1 MITIEP
7 LPTPKQLFK
16 NLYRLVRCNCSAYD
30 LHLSLSHS
38 PDYPKKAPYQQMV
51 SDIIQEFTHEVIPS
65 SYPSSFAKQLRVYM
79 YSYRHHRL
87 GGVSRG

>member
-1 MITIEP
+1 MITLEP

-16 NLYRLVRCNCSAYD
+16 SLYSLVRCNCSAYD

-38 PDYPKKAPYQQMV
+38 PDYPKKYPYQQMV
-51 SDIIQEFTHEVIPS
+51 SDIIQEFTREVIPS

-79 YSYRHHRL
+79 YAYRHHRL
-87 GGVSRG
+87 GGVSIG